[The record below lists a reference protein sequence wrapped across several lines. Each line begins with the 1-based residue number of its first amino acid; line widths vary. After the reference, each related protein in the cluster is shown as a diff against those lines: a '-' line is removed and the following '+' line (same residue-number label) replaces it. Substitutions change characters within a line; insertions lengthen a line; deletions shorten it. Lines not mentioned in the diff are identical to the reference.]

1 MLPDYPEHNPSTVDA
16 PLLSKLSTIRNRLL
30 AFTMFLSYSIRP
42 LSVSLWTL
50 FITTAQSSPCSLGF
64 PLKSFKTKDVQY
76 LFFQKKEDFVSEQ
89 TPFVE
94 DTVDPVFIYKM

>member
-1 MLPDYPEHNPSTVDA
+1 MFQTTRNSTLLQLVPPHSSSCLPSGTGFCLHFV
-16 PLLSKLSTIRNRLL
+16 PLLLHQAT
-30 AFTMFLSYSIRP
+30 
-42 LSVSLWTL
+42 VCVLWTL
-50 FITTAQSSPCSLGF
+50 FITSAQSSTCSLGF

-94 DTVDPVFIYKM
+94 ETVDPVFIYKM